1 MFSWEILLAA
11 AALALVVA
19 AAVVTLWRRHR
30 VGAPRGAPDLTTG
43 AGPAGDRLRDGLQAT
58 RRKLVGQLDT
68 ILGRSTGQAAGVLA
82 DVEEA
87 LIGADVGVRTAGELM
102 ARVRGRLEPS
112 RGGDDVRAAL
122 RAEIEGVLQAPP
134 APEPT
139 ARPWVV

>member
-87 LIGADVGVRTAGELM
+87 LIGADVGVSNHPGAVTTCVPRSAPRS
-102 ARVRGRLEPS
+102 RVSCRL
-112 RGGDDVRAAL
+112 RLRRRRRRAP
-122 RAEIEGVLQAPP
+122 GSC
-134 APEPT
+134 
-139 ARPWVV
+139 W